1 MKDKKLFSVGLILI
15 AVFVFWT
22 ILILTVDVQPIGV
35 YGTVVGFATLNCSFH
50 NMTGVNMTIYHIT
63 D

>member
-22 ILILTVDVQPIGV
+22 ILILTFDVQPVGV
-35 YGTVVGFATLNCSFH
+35 MELLSVLRR
-50 NMTGVNMTIYHIT
+50 
-63 D
+63 

>member
-22 ILILTVDVQPIGV
+22 ILILTVDVQPVGV
-35 YGTVVGFATLNCSFH
+35 YRTVVGLR
-50 NMTGVNMTIYHIT
+50 
-63 D
+63 